1 MSTTLSEMKEPR
13 SLLDLSTVMPVI
25 SLADAA
31 DAAPV
36 ARAIERSGVPLI
48 LVALDNPVGYGAIER
63 IAAETPDIIV
73 GAAAVTDLDQ
83 PARARDAGAEFLV
96 AGVGH
101 APMRDA
107 MRATELP
114 HLPGV
119 SNALQA
125 MELLDDG
132 YTDMVLTSA
141 GAAGGIRQLKTLA
154 AFAPAARFC
163 AADGISPGDL
173 PRYLSSPNVGCVA
186 ADWVA
191 PVDAVRRRDWDR
203 IQRLAEVALKLST
216 PAVTTVRAL

>member
-1 MSTTLSEMKEPR
+1 M
-13 SLLDLSTVMPVI
+13 LDVATVMPVI

-31 DAAPV
+31 DAVPV
-36 ARAIERSGVPLI
+36 ARAIERSGTPLI
-48 LVALDNPVGYGAIER
+48 VVTLGNASGYAAIER
-63 IAAETPDIIV
+63 IATEVPEIIV
-73 GAAAVTDLDQ
+73 GAGAVTDVDQ
-83 PARARDAGAEFLV
+83 PARARQAGAEFLV

-101 APMRDA
+101 APLRDA

-163 AADGISPGDL
+163 AADGIGPGDIT
-173 PRYLSSPNVGCVA
+173 RYLSAPNVGCVA
-186 ADWVA
+186 ADWLVPA
-191 PVDAVRRRDWDR
+191 DAVRRRDWDR

-216 PAVTTVRAL
+216 PTVTTVRAL

>member
-1 MSTTLSEMKEPR
+1 MKEPR
-13 SLLDLSTVMPVI
+13 SLLDLSTVMPVL

-31 DAAPV
+31 DAVPV
-36 ARAIERSGVPLI
+36 ARTIERSGVPLI
-48 LVALDNPVGYGAIER
+48 LVALHSPVGYAAIER
-63 IAAETPDIIV
+63 IAAEVPEIIV

-96 AGVGH
+96 ADAGH
-101 APMRDA
+101 APLRDA

-125 MELLDDG
+125 MEMLDDG

-141 GAAGGIRQLKTLA
+141 GAAGGMRQLKTLA

-163 AADGISPGDL
+163 AAGAITPGDL
-173 PRYLSSPNVGCVA
+173 PRYLSAPNVGCVA
-186 ADWVA
+186 ADWLA
-191 PVDAVRRRDWDR
+191 PADAVRRRDWDR
-203 IQRLAEVALKLST
+203 IQRLAEVALTLST
-216 PAVTTVRAL
+216 PTVATVRAL